1 MGREPRVQVA
11 GMYHVMT
18 HAVANSW
25 LFLNER
31 DYQVRISILA
41 EAVRKR
47 RLRLHSFCL
56 MGNHEH
62 PHPRSLRRRGRCGG
76 ALPAVR
82 RRRQDPGP
90 PPP

>member
-1 MGREPRVQVA
+1 MGPRVQVA

-25 LFLNER
+25 LILNER

-47 RLRLHSFCL
+47 AGS
-56 MGNHEH
+56 
-62 PHPRSLRRRGRCGG
+62 
-76 ALPAVR
+76 
-82 RRRQDPGP
+82 
-90 PPP
+90 